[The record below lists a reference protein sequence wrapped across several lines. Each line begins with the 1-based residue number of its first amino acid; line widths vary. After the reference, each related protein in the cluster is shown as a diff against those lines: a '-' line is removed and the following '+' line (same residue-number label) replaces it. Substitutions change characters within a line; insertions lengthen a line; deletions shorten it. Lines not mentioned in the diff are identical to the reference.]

1 MNYNLKYSMPTTNLR
16 MGETIMKALV
26 CEMCGSHDIIK
37 RDGYYVCQSCE
48 TKYTPEEARKLFVE
62 GTVKID
68 NSDRLN
74 NLYSAARK
82 ARELRNYAQSKSYYS
97 EILTLE
103 PNSWEA
109 AFYSVY
115 CVVADCKI
123 IQIESAANTL
133 RNAVTKTFQIIET
146 YAENKEQAK
155 LEVAQS
161 AIALASMLHDA
172 ALSHLNKSIN
182 NYPQSYNTKWLSEYW
197 DQAHAAS
204 FVCFTTGNLIK
215 DVSSSLAVEAWKRG
229 IIYNNNFYL
238 ILDYG
243 TTRDQLHSIIL
254 EYEVKIKRYEPG
266 YSVPLPDYSIYASPI
281 HVVLRKMS
289 SKINYYGRE
298 NENKSGKY
306 ASGETSSSG
315 GGCYVAT
322 AVYGSYDC
330 PQVWTLRRFRDYEL
344 AKTWYG
350 RAFIRTYYAI
360 SPTIVKWFGNTT
372 WFKKMWKGTLDR
384 MVSSLNNK
392 GVADT
397 PYEDR
402 KW

>member
-1 MNYNLKYSMPTTNLR
+1 
-16 MGETIMKALV
+16 MKALV

-215 DVSSSLAVEAWKRG
+215 DVSSSLAVKAWKMG

-243 TTRDQLHSIIL
+243 TTRDQLHNIIL

-289 SKINYYGRE
+289 SKINYYGRA

-350 RAFIRTYYAI
+350 RAFIHTYYAI

>member
-1 MNYNLKYSMPTTNLR
+1 
-16 MGETIMKALV
+16 MKALV

-215 DVSSSLAVEAWKRG
+215 DVSSSLAVKAWKMG

-243 TTRDQLHSIIL
+243 TTRDQLHNIIL

-289 SKINYYGRE
+289 SKINYYGRA

-360 SPTIVKWFGNTT
+360 SPTIVRWFGNTI

-384 MVSSLNNK
+384 MVSSLSNK

>member
-1 MNYNLKYSMPTTNLR
+1 M
-16 MGETIMKALV
+16 MKALV

-115 CVVADCKI
+115 CVVADCRI
-123 IQIESAANTL
+123 FQIKSAADTL
-133 RNAVTKTFQIIET
+133 NNAVAKSFQIIEA
-146 YAENKEQAK
+146 YAEDKEQAK
-155 LEVAQS
+155 LEVAKS
-161 AIALASMLHDA
+161 AIALASMLHDG
-172 ALSHLNKSIN
+172 ALSHFNKSLTDH
-182 NYPQSYNTKWLSEYW
+182 PKSYNLYSKWLGEYW
-197 DQAHAAS
+197 EQAHSTAS
-204 FVCFTTGNLIK
+204 VCFTTGNLIK
-215 DVSSSLAVEAWKRG
+215 DVSSSLAVIAWKRG
-229 IIYNNNFYL
+229 IVYNNNFYL
-238 ILDYG
+238 MLDSG
-243 TTRDQLHSIIL
+243 AEQREQLHSIIL
-254 EYEVKIKRYEPG
+254 NYEEKVKKYEPD
-266 YSVPLPDYSIYASPI
+266 YSVPLPDYSIYASPL
-281 HVVLRKMS
+281 HVLLRQMS
-289 SKINYYGRE
+289 SKINYYGRA
-298 NENKSGKY
+298 NENKGGKY
-306 ASGETSSSG
+306 ASSETSSSG

-344 AKTWYG
+344 AETWYG
-350 RAFIRTYYAI
+350 RAFINTYYAI
-360 SPTIVKWFGNTT
+360 SPTIVNWFGNTI
-372 WFKKMWKGTLDR
+372 WFKKMWRKTLDR

>member
-1 MNYNLKYSMPTTNLR
+1 
-16 MGETIMKALV
+16 MKALV

-37 RDGYYVCQSCE
+37 TNGYYVCQSCE
-48 TKYTPEEARKLFVE
+48 TKYTPEEARKLIVE

-68 NSDRLN
+68 NSDRLT
-74 NLYSAARK
+74 NLYQAARN
-82 ARELRNYAQSKSYYS
+82 AREFHNYAQAKTYYT
-97 EILTLE
+97 EILSLE

-123 IQIESAANTL
+123 IQIESAAAAL
-133 RNAVTKTFQIIET
+133 RNAAINTCKIIDLSV
-146 YAENKEQAK
+146 ENKTEAK
-155 LEVAQS
+155 LEVAKS
-161 AIALASMLHDA
+161 SIALATVLHDG
-172 ALSHLNKSIN
+172 ALSHFNSSLNNHPK
-182 NYPQSYNTKWLSEYW
+182 SYNLYSGWLKEYENR
-197 DQAHAAS
+197 AIGAAN
-204 FVCFTTGNLIK
+204 VCFGVGELIEST
-215 DVSSSLAVEAWKRG
+215 SSSLAVFAWKKG
-229 IIYNNNFYL
+229 ITFINNWYL
-238 ILDYG
+238 LLDKGSKDLQYFG
-243 TTRDQLHSIIL
+243 DALR
-254 EYEVKIKRYEPG
+254 RYESKVVKYESS
-266 YSVPLPDYSIYASPI
+266 YSIPTPDYSIYASPL
-281 HVVLRKMS
+281 HVILRQMGS
-289 SKINYYGRE
+289 RINYYGRT
-298 NENKSGKY
+298 NENKGGKN

-322 AVYGSYDC
+322 VVYGSYDC

-344 AKTWYG
+344 AETWYG